1 MNPSGV
7 DRDASRA
14 DALQFGMAPGIRFT
28 LLTLYLALVLP
39 LPWMAPQTLR
49 LPLLL
54 AVPLGMAIVL
64 AISSER
70 VELTADGIQVA
81 HPAWCAWWLKRGWSL
96 PWRAI
101 SGLTPVGTSQGG
113 RVFYLR
119 TRGSGQAYLLPQRI
133 ERFDVFLEQ
142 VGRLGGLDCAAVGRL
157 TPPWT
162 YRLLA
167 VLSAILLLV
176 ELIVMAGGIPGLE
189 PLAAMGS

>member
-7 DRDASRA
+7 ALDVDRA
-14 DALQFGMAPGIRFT
+14 DALRFGMAPGIRFT
-28 LLTLYLALVLP
+28 LLALYLALVLP
-39 LPWMAPQTLR
+39 LPAMAPPSLR

-54 AVPLGMAIVL
+54 AVPLGLLIVL

-81 HPAWCAWWLKRGWSL
+81 HPAWCAWCLKRGWSL
-96 PWRAI
+96 RWSEI

-119 TRGSGQAYLLPQRI
+119 TSGSAQAYLLPQRI
-133 ERFDVFLEQ
+133 ERFEMFL
-142 VGRLGGLDCAAVGRL
+142 GHFARLSGLDCRTVGRL

-167 VLSAILLLV
+167 VICAALLLV
-176 ELIVMAGGIPGLE
+176 ELFVLVVGVPGLE
-189 PLAAMGS
+189 SLPPVAG